1 MQKQIINYDE
11 TLDDLQL
18 NNIFIIQKKHAFRFG
33 VDAVLLANFVKSKNN
48 AKVID
53 LCSGTGIIP
62 FILSAKTKVS
72 SITGIEIQSEMVDMA
87 NRSVLFNKLQ
97 NKIRFVNQDLK
108 NMDFIKSLD
117 KVDIVTVNPPYKL
130 RGSGIINADD
140 KNAIAR
146 HEICCTLDDVIKASK
161 DLLTHNGKLYMIH
174 RPDRLVD
181 IMCTMRKYKIEP
193 KFITMVHPNI
203 KKAPNMVLIE
213 GQNNGGTFLKWGEP
227 IYIHNLDGSYTE
239 QIDGIYE
246 RNLK

>member
-1 MQKQIINYDE
+1 MEEQFINSDE

-18 NNIFIIQKKHAFRFG
+18 NNIFIIQKKNAFRFG
-33 VDAVLLANFVKSKNN
+33 VDAVLLANYVKSKNN

-53 LCSGTGIIP
+53 LCTGTGIIP

-97 NKIRFVNQDLK
+97 DKIRFINHDLK
-108 NMDFIKSLD
+108 DVDFIKSLD

-130 RGSGIINADD
+130 KGSGIINVND

-161 DLLTHNGKLYMIH
+161 NLLTHNGRFYMIH
-174 RPDRLVD
+174 RPDRLAD

-213 GQNNGGTFLKWGEP
+213 GQNNGGVFLRWGEP

-239 QIDGIYE
+239 QIDRIYG
-246 RNLK
+246 RN